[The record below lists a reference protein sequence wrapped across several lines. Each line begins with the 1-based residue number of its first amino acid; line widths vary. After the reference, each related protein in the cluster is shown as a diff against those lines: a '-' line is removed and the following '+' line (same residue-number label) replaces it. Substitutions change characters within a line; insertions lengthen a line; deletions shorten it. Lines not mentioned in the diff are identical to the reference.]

1 MGSGASAET
10 ARTTVAH
17 LLTGKPAD
25 ASDIK
30 VNFHFFLAKRVFSH
44 TNRCAYYVP
53 VRTWSKRVLKSE
65 TYVESLVIFKIN

>member
-1 MGSGASAET
+1 MGAGASAEN

-30 VNFHFFLAKRVFSH
+30 V
-44 TNRCAYYVP
+44 YYLLLLLP
-53 VRTWSKRVLKSE
+53 LDHYNHLKCSDQI
-65 TYVESLVIFKIN
+65 TGFGASTCRNSQFA

>member
-30 VNFHFFLAKRVFSH
+30 VNFQFLAKRVFSH
-44 TNRCAYYVP
+44 TNRCAYYVH

-65 TYVESLVIFKIN
+65 IYVESLVIFKIN

>member
-1 MGSGASAET
+1 MGSGASAEN

-30 VNFHFFLAKRVFSH
+30 VSLLLFFVAFKLELVF
-44 TNRCAYYVP
+44 
-53 VRTWSKRVLKSE
+53 RTLNKLEPKLE
-65 TYVESLVIFKIN
+65 TYEELPAIFRTN